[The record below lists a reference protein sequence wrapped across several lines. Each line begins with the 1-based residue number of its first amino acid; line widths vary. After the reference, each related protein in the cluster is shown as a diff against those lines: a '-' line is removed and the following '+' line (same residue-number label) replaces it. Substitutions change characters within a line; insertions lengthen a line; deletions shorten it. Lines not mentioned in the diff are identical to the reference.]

1 MEKETMKQVVKQI
14 NRRIGYYRKQL
25 EYYLERKCTDIHMYN
40 SSGAVTMDNMWIEM
54 YEIIIT
60 VLLLI
65 KREFKKNG
73 ASYEVLE
80 IQGYKLSDA
89 GVYQELDETLKC
101 LRELFGITFNIKK
114 EEDKMYIFL

>member
-1 MEKETMKQVVKQI
+1 
-14 NRRIGYYRKQL
+14 
-25 EYYLERKCTDIHMYN
+25 MYN

-114 EEDKMYIFL
+114 EEDKIYIFL